1 MARVEKNAAGED
13 VRVDTAAF
21 GCIVIEA
28 AAPTPAPDPAPKA
41 KPATRGAATALEGV
55 N

>member
-13 VRVDTAAF
+13 VPVDTPEY

-28 AAPTPAPDPAPKA
+28 AAPEPKTKA
-41 KPATRGAATALEGV
+41 KAAKGEPEAVTEGDSE
-55 N
+55 

>member
-13 VRVDTAAF
+13 VPVDTPEF

-28 AAPTPAPDPAPKA
+28 AAPAETAEPAAAKSKA
-41 KPATRGAATALEGV
+41 KADKADDEGV

>member
-1 MARVEKNAAGED
+1 MARIEKNAAGED
-13 VRVDTAAF
+13 VRVDTADF

-28 AAPTPAPDPAPKA
+28 AAPEPKTKA
-41 KPATRGAATALEGV
+41 KAAKSAPEAVTEGD

>member
-13 VRVDTAAF
+13 VDVTTAEF

-28 AAPTPAPDPAPKA
+28 AAPTKPKA
-41 KPATRGAATALEGV
+41 KAAKCEPCADAEGAE
-55 N
+55 

>member
-13 VRVDTAAF
+13 VCVDTPDF
-21 GCIVIEA
+21 GCIVIEE
-28 AAPTPAPDPAPKA
+28 T
-41 KPATRGAATALEGV
+41 KPATPAKTKAAAKAEPDEEGA

>member
-1 MARVEKNAAGED
+1 MARIEKNAAGED
-13 VRVDTAAF
+13 VRVDTPAF

-28 AAPTPAPDPAPKA
+28 AAPEPKTKA
-41 KPATRGAATALEGV
+41 KAVKNAPEAATEGD

>member
-13 VRVDTAAF
+13 VRVDTPEF

-28 AAPTPAPDPAPKA
+28 AAPAPKTKA
-41 KPATRGAATALEGV
+41 KPVKIEADAADEGAE
-55 N
+55 

>member
-13 VRVDTAAF
+13 VCVDTPEF
-21 GCIVIEA
+21 GCIAIEA
-28 AAPTPAPDPAPKA
+28 AAPEKTKA
-41 KPATRGAATALEGV
+41 KAATSEPEAVTEGE